1 MHFKERTAFRYG
13 EKRSIVLFRKILKS
27 FFFSP
32 NFTVYTLTGT
42 NATDIFVYLDQ
53 KLLDIL

>member
-1 MHFKERTAFRYG
+1 MHFKERTALQYG
-13 EKRSIVLFRKILKS
+13 EKRWIILFRKILKS
-27 FFFSP
+27 YFFP

-42 NATDIFVYLDQ
+42 NATDIFVCLDQ